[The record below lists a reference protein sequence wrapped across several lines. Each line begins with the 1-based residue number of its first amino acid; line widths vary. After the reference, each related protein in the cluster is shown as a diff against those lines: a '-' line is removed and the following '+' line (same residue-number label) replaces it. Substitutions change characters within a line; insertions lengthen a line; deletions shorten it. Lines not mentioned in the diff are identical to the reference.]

1 MKKFLSLIALVA
13 ALAPTT
19 AGAQM
24 LFGQEHYYAVLMR
37 GNGEAVVSGKFI
49 FTNREDAP
57 QQKFKFKVKNNAELR
72 NLVAFQEFGSYPVP
86 LPLGVERGAYPYPQY
101 GTRYQ
106 KLIIESDEGNYT
118 VTLAEPIKK
127 DATGTVLI
135 NFRTFS
141 FTSKAVLGRRTFAIE
156 TFSVDDDVNTVQV
169 SVNVEE
175 DYALKGAKQEVS
187 YAETRE
193 AVALP
198 SAVGVGSDIAVSSP
212 VLERF
217 SQAIV
222 RPGAVT
228 KHAQSLA
235 PGETFIVRGSYAR
248 HRIALY
254 LIEITIALAAIIL
267 VVVVPTIIF
276 ARRKGKLPA
285 LVYALCAVMLVGIVA
300 ALWGYYHLPPSPR
313 PYPYLY

>member
-1 MKKFLSLIALVA
+1 MKKLLSLITLAV

-57 QQKFKFKVKNNAELR
+57 QQKFKFTVKKNAELR
-72 NLVAFQEFGSYPVP
+72 NLVAFQEIGSYPMP
-86 LPLGVERGAYPYPQY
+86 LKIERGAYPYPQY

-106 KLIIESDEGNYT
+106 KLNVESDEGNYT
-118 VTLAEPIKK
+118 VTLAEPVKK
-127 DATGTVLI
+127 DGTGTVLV

-141 FTSKAVLGRRTFAIE
+141 FTSKAVLGRRTLAIE

-169 SVNVEE
+169 SVNVED

-193 AVALP
+193 AVELP
-198 SAVGVGSDIAVSSP
+198 SSIGISSDIAASSP

-222 RPGAVT
+222 RQGALT

-235 PGETFIVRGSYAR
+235 PEETFTVRGSYAQ

-254 LIEITIALAAIIL
+254 LVEIFIALAAIIL
-267 VVVVPTIIF
+267 VVVVPTIIL

-285 LVYALCAVMLVGIVA
+285 LVYAVCAVMFVGIIA
-300 ALWGYYHLPPSPR
+300 ALWGYYHLPPSSR
-313 PYPYLY
+313 PYPSPYY

>member
-1 MKKFLSLIALVA
+1 MKKLLSLLVLVA
-13 ALAPTT
+13 ALAPTGT
-19 AGAQM
+19 NAQT

-57 QQKFKFKVKNNAELR
+57 QQKFKFKVKNSAELR
-72 NLVAFQEFGSYPVP
+72 NLVAFQEIGSYPMP
-86 LPLGVERGAYPYPQY
+86 LRIERGAYPYPQY

-106 KLIIESDEGNYT
+106 KLTVESDEGTYT
-118 VTLAEPIKK
+118 VTLAEPVKK
-127 DATGTVLI
+127 DASGTVLI

-141 FTSKAVLGRRTFAIE
+141 FASKAVLGRRSIAIE

-198 SAVGVGSDIAVSSP
+198 SSVGIGSDVAASSP

-222 RPGAVT
+222 RQGALT
-228 KHAQSLA
+228 KHVQSLA
-235 PGETFIVRGSYAR
+235 PGETFTVRGSYAR
-248 HRIALY
+248 YRIALY
-254 LIEITIALAAIIL
+254 LIEILIALVAIIL
-267 VVVVPTIIF
+267 VVVVPTIVI

-285 LVYALCAVMLVGIVA
+285 LVYAVCAVMLVGIVA

-313 PYPYLY
+313 TYPYPY